1 MDMDI
6 VQLFFAHEAR
16 LIISAIITLRQL
28 ERKSEERGIGQDVGP
43 MMCWILSDSWDS
55 PVLGRKEL

>member
-6 VQLFFAHEAR
+6 IQLLAHEAK

-28 ERKSEERGIGQDVGP
+28 ERKSEEWGRLIK
-43 MMCWILSDSWDS
+43 MWD
-55 PVLGRKEL
+55 P